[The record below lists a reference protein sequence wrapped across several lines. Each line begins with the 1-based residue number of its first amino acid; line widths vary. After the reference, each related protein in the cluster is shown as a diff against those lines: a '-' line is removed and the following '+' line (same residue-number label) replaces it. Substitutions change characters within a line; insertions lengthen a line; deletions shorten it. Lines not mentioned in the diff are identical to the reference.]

1 MAIEDDE
8 PRDRETWSNVAR
20 FWYNKA
26 ADKSPT
32 VGRLY
37 HHLAILARP
46 YSLEQLSLYTRAL
59 TCVTPFESARGSVM
73 TLFKPV
79 LQGTDA
85 INRRSS
91 SLETVFIRAHGYLF
105 TMHHAEANHQFV
117 ATVQEL
123 EKDGLYD
130 KYISKS
136 GSKFKE
142 AGVYCADAN
151 IAALFEYGT
160 PKQGRS
166 KATLRLVYEDARRI
180 REEVSR
186 FEDDQ
191 NMKSQGVVNPESD
204 SRTAVGLPNPDIEAL
219 VLSEDDSIA
228 ASISQASRLTTPIL
242 NASLKRP
249 KDRNV
254 YPLVDYYLAF
264 FWSLLLVQ
272 ESCKYLEKAMVW
284 KIIERDVPWLAICL
298 FLNDLAAEI
307 PSMTERV
314 LAKAF
319 PQTDLE
325 KSRPLLE
332 DFVLR
337 GQQYALWLFPS
348 KWFTETIVEDDER
361 THDPPSMGQHRTERI
376 MWLGHRIASVC
387 STIFTECRCWL
398 TETDQSLDTL
408 RFANAAFRGYGLR

>member
-73 TLFKPV
+73 TLFKPI
-79 LQGTDA
+79 LQGTD
-85 INRRSS
+85 RR
-91 SLETVFIRAHGYLF
+91 LDTVFIRAHGYLF
-105 TMHHAEANHQFV
+105 TMHHAKDDHQFV
-117 ATVQEL
+117 ATVHEL
-123 EKDGLYD
+123 EKVGVYD
-130 KYISKS
+130 KYITKS
-136 GSKFKE
+136 GPKFKE
-142 AGVYCADAN
+142 TGVYFADSN

-166 KATLRLVYEDARRI
+166 KAILRLVYEDARRI
-180 REEVSR
+180 REEVSK
-186 FEDDQ
+186 FKDDQ
-191 NMKSQGVVNPESD
+191 NMISQEVVNPELD
-204 SRTAVGLPNPDIEAL
+204 SKTAVGLPNPDIEAL
-219 VLSEDDSIA
+219 LLSDDDSVA
-228 ASISQASRLTTPIL
+228 TSISQASRLTAPIL
-242 NASLKRP
+242 NASLKRS

-254 YPLVDYYLAF
+254 YPLVNYYLAF
-264 FWSLLLVQ
+264 FWSLILVQ
-272 ESCKYLEKAMVW
+272 ESCKYFEKAMVW

-307 PSMTERV
+307 PSMTQRV
-314 LAKAF
+314 LAKVF
-319 PQTDLE
+319 PQTHSE

-337 GQQYALWLFPS
+337 GQLYALWLFPS
-348 KWFTETIVEDDER
+348 NWFTETIVEDDER
-361 THDPPSMGQHRTERI
+361 THDPPSMAEYRTERI
-376 MWLGHRIASVC
+376 LWLGHRIASVC
-387 STIFTECRCWL
+387 STMSIDCRCWL
-398 TETDQSLDTL
+398 TEIDQSLDTL
-408 RFANAAFRGYGLR
+408 RLGDAAFRGYRLR

>member
-8 PRDRETWSNVAR
+8 PRDRETWSNVAK

-85 INRRSS
+85 ANRRSLP
-91 SLETVFIRAHGYLF
+91 LETVFIRAHGYLF
-105 TMHHAEANHQFV
+105 TMQHVGANDQFL
-117 ATVQEL
+117 ATVHEL
-123 EKDGLYD
+123 EKDGSCD
-130 KYISKS
+130 KYIAKS

-166 KATLRLVYEDARRI
+166 KATLRLVYEDAQRI
-180 REEVSR
+180 REEKSR
-186 FEDDQ
+186 FEADH
-191 NMKSQGVVNPESD
+191 NMKPQGGVTPESD
-204 SRTAVGLPNPDIEAL
+204 SKTAVGLPNPEIEAL
-219 VLSEDDSIA
+219 VLAEDPSIA
-228 ASISQASRLTTPIL
+228 ASISHASRLTTPIL

-254 YPLVDYYLAF
+254 YPLVNYYLAF

-272 ESCKYLEKAMVW
+272 ESSKYFEKAMVW
-284 KIIERDVPWLAICL
+284 KIIERDVPWLAVCL
-298 FLNDLAAEI
+298 FLNDLASEI
-307 PSMTERV
+307 PFMTQRV

-319 PQTDLE
+319 PQTESE

-337 GQQYALWLFPS
+337 GQQYAQWLFPS

-361 THDPPSMGQHRTERI
+361 THDPPSMTQYRVERI
-376 MWLGHRIASVC
+376 LWLGHRIASVC
-387 STIFTECRCWL
+387 LTVFVKRC
-398 TETDQSLDTL
+398 
-408 RFANAAFRGYGLR
+408 Y

>member
-8 PRDRETWSNVAR
+8 PRDRETWSNVAK

-59 TCVTPFESARGSVM
+59 TCVTPFESARGSIM

-85 INRRSS
+85 ANRRSLP
-91 SLETVFIRAHGYLF
+91 LETVFIKAHGYLF
-105 TMHHAEANHQFV
+105 TMHHVGANDQFLAAV
-117 ATVQEL
+117 HEL
-123 EKDGLYD
+123 EKDGSYD
-130 KYISKS
+130 KFIAKY

-180 REEVSR
+180 REEKSK

-191 NMKSQGVVNPESD
+191 NMKPQGGVTPESD
-204 SRTAVGLPNPDIEAL
+204 SKTAVGLPDPEIEAL
-219 VLSEDDSIA
+219 VMAEDPSIA
-228 ASISQASRLTTPIL
+228 ASISHASRLTTPIL

-254 YPLVDYYLAF
+254 YPLVNYYLAF

-272 ESCKYLEKAMVW
+272 ESSKYFEKAMVW

-298 FLNDLAAEI
+298 FLNDLASEI
-307 PSMTERV
+307 PFMTQRV

-319 PQTDLE
+319 PQTESE

-337 GQQYALWLFPS
+337 GQQYAQWLFPS

-361 THDPPSMGQHRTERI
+361 THDPPSMTQYRVERI
-376 MWLGHRIASVC
+376 LWLGHRIASVC
-387 STIFTECRCWL
+387 STTFVKPR
-398 TETDQSLDTL
+398 
-408 RFANAAFRGYGLR
+408 Y

>member
-8 PRDRETWSNVAR
+8 PRDRETWSNVAK

-85 INRRSS
+85 ANRRSLP
-91 SLETVFIRAHGYLF
+91 LETVFIRAHGHLF
-105 TMHHAEANHQFV
+105 TMHHVGANDQFF
-117 ATVQEL
+117 AALHEL
-123 EKDGLYD
+123 EKDGSYD
-130 KYISKS
+130 KYIAKS

-166 KATLRLVYEDARRI
+166 RATLRLVYEDARRI
-180 REEVSR
+180 REEKSK
-186 FEDDQ
+186 FENDQ
-191 NMKSQGVVNPESD
+191 TVKPQGGVTPESD
-204 SRTAVGLPNPDIEAL
+204 SKTAVGLPNPEIEAL
-219 VLSEDDSIA
+219 VMAEDPSLA
-228 ASISQASRLTTPIL
+228 ASMAHASRLTTPIL

-254 YPLVDYYLAF
+254 YPLVNYYLAF

-272 ESCKYLEKAMVW
+272 ESSKYFEKAMVW
-284 KIIERDVPWLAICL
+284 KLIERDVPWLAICL
-298 FLNDLAAEI
+298 FLNDLASEI
-307 PSMTERV
+307 PFMTQRV

-319 PQTDLE
+319 PQTESE

-337 GQQYALWLFPS
+337 GQQYSQWLFPS

-361 THDPPSMGQHRTERI
+361 THDPPSMTQYRVERI
-376 MWLGHRIASVC
+376 LWLGHRIASVC
-387 STIFTECRCWL
+387 ST
-398 TETDQSLDTL
+398 
-408 RFANAAFRGYGLR
+408 AFVKHCY

>member
-20 FWYNKA
+20 FWYNIA

-46 YSLEQLSLYTRAL
+46 YSFEQLSLYTRAL

-73 TLFKPV
+73 TLFKPI
-79 LQGTDA
+79 LQGSDA
-85 INRRSS
+85 VNRRSS

-105 TMHHAEANHQFV
+105 TMHHLEANDQFL
-117 ATVQEL
+117 ATVHDL

-130 KYISKS
+130 KYITKS

-180 REEVSR
+180 REEVSK

-191 NMKSQGVVNPESD
+191 NMKSQGVVTPEMASK
-204 SRTAVGLPNPDIEAL
+204 TVGLPNPDIEAL
-219 VLSEDDSIA
+219 VLTEDESIA
-228 ASISQASRLTTPIL
+228 ATISQALRLTTPIL
-242 NASLKRP
+242 NASLRRP

-254 YPLVDYYLAF
+254 YPLVNYYLAF

-272 ESCKYLEKAMVW
+272 ESCKYFEKAMVW
-284 KIIERDVPWLAICL
+284 KIIEKNVPWLAICL

-307 PSMTERV
+307 PSMTQRI
-314 LAKAF
+314 LAKPF
-319 PQTDLE
+319 PQTDSG
-325 KSRPLLE
+325 KGRPLLE

-337 GQQYALWLFPS
+337 GQQYATWLFPS

-361 THDPPSMGQHRTERI
+361 THDPPSMAQYRMERLL
-376 MWLGHRIASVC
+376 WLGHRIASVC
-387 STIFTECRCWL
+387 LTI
-398 TETDQSLDTL
+398 
-408 RFANAAFRGYGLR
+408 

>member
-8 PRDRETWSNVAR
+8 PRDRETWSNVAK

-59 TCVTPFESARGSVM
+59 TCITPFESARGSIM
-73 TLFKPV
+73 TLFKPI

-85 INRRSS
+85 VNRRSPP
-91 SLETVFIRAHGYLF
+91 LETLFIRAHGYLF
-105 TMHHAEANHQFV
+105 TMHHAGANDQFL
-117 ATVQEL
+117 ATLHEL
-123 EKDGLYD
+123 EKEGSYD
-130 KYISKS
+130 KYIAKS

-142 AGVYCADAN
+142 GGVYCADAN
-151 IAALFEYGT
+151 IGALFEYGT

-166 KATLRLVYEDARRI
+166 RATLRLVYEDARRI
-180 REEVSR
+180 REEQSKLEV
-186 FEDDQ
+186 DQ
-191 NMKSQGVVNPESD
+191 NIKSQGVMTPELDSKNP
-204 SRTAVGLPNPDIEAL
+204 VGLPNPDIEDF
-219 VLSEDDSIA
+219 VLAEDDSIA

-242 NASLKRP
+242 NASLRRP

-254 YPLVDYYLAF
+254 YPLVNYYLAF

-272 ESCKYLEKAMVW
+272 ESCKYFEKAMVW
-284 KIIERDVPWLAICL
+284 KIIERDVPWLAICF
-298 FLNDLAAEI
+298 FLNDVAAEI

-314 LAKAF
+314 LTKAF
-319 PQTDLE
+319 PQTESE
-325 KSRPLLE
+325 KNRPLLE

-337 GQQYALWLFPS
+337 GQQYAQWLFPS

-361 THDPPSMGQHRTERI
+361 THDPPSMTQYRMERI
-376 MWLGHRIASVC
+376 LWLGHRIASVC
-387 STIFTECRCWL
+387 STMFTNLRRWL
-398 TETDQSLDTL
+398 TETDQPLDTL
-408 RFANAAFRGYGLR
+408 QHGNPAF

>member
-59 TCVTPFESARGSVM
+59 TCVTPFESARGSIM
-73 TLFKPV
+73 TLFKPI
-79 LQGTDA
+79 LQGTDTV
-85 INRRSS
+85 NRRSS
-91 SLETVFIRAHGYLF
+91 SLETVFIRAHGSLF
-105 TMHHAEANHQFV
+105 TMHHVGANDQFL
-117 ATVQEL
+117 ATVHEL
-123 EKDGLYD
+123 EKDGLYE
-130 KYISKS
+130 KYITKS
-136 GSKFKE
+136 GAKFKE

-166 KATLRLVYEDARRI
+166 KAILRLVYEDARRI
-180 REEVSR
+180 REEESTL
-186 FEDDQ
+186 EDDQ
-191 NMKSQGVVNPESD
+191 DLKSQGVVTPESD
-204 SRTAVGLPNPDIEAL
+204 SKTAVGLPNPDIEAL

-228 ASISQASRLTTPIL
+228 ATISQASRLTTPIL
-242 NASLKRP
+242 NASLKRT

-254 YPLVDYYLAF
+254 YPLVNYYLAF

-272 ESCKYLEKAMVW
+272 ESCKYFEKAMVW

-307 PSMTERV
+307 PSMTQRV

-319 PQTDLE
+319 PQTDSE

-337 GQQYALWLFPS
+337 GQQYATWLFPS

-361 THDPPSMGQHRTERI
+361 THDPPSMAQYRMERI
-376 MWLGHRIASVC
+376 LWLGHRIASVC
-387 STIFTECRCWL
+387 STMFTSCRCWL
-398 TETDQSLDTL
+398 TETDQSLDIFRL
-408 RFANAAFRGYGLR
+408 VNPAF